1 MLTITYGV
9 NLFNIAESFNWT
21 AQPTDPTPAIK
32 GRDVSL
38 AWRYSLTADEELKSQ
53 IQYAIF
59 WKKLNQSTL
68 NYNIIGTRV
77 FSSLSGDLTYA
88 EPQTP
93 QIVIDRSDQATLH
106 IKDVRRED
114 EGTYKIEL
122 RLPLLGTV
130 GEQRVNLTVL
140 GKLSSVQHLIWHNVS
155 LLV

>member
-1 MLTITYGV
+1 M
-9 NLFNIAESFNWT
+9 
-21 AQPTDPTPAIK
+21 K
-32 GRDVSL
+32 GQDVSL
-38 AWRYSLTADEELKSQ
+38 AWQYSLDADEELKSQ
-53 IQYAIF
+53 IQYVIF

-68 NYNIIGTRV
+68 NYDKIGTKT
-77 FSSLSGDLTYA
+77 FSSLSEELTYA

-130 GEQRVNLTVL
+130 GEQRMNVKVL
-140 GKLSSVQHLIWHNVS
+140 GKL
-155 LLV
+155 